1 MWLQKQQ
8 SRQTTLTFG
17 GVSELD
23 SNTNSDRERPKKNKH
38 LQSLLERQ
46 LKRRMGEMK
55 KNAMPVKEIDDL
67 TLSHIANVME
77 KAKARA

>member
-1 MWLQKQQ
+1 MAN
-8 SRQTTLTFG
+8 LTCG

-23 SNTNSDRERPKKNKH
+23 SNTNSDKERPKNKKN

-46 LKRRMGEMK
+46 LKRRMSGLK
-55 KNAMPVKEIDDL
+55 KNAMSVKEIDDL
-67 TLSHIANVME
+67 TLGNIANAME